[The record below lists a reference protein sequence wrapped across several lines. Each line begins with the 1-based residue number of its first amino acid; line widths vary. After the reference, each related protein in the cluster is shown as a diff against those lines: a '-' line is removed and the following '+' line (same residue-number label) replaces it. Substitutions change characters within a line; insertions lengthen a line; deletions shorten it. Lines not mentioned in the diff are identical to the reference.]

1 VRIIAMNKL
10 FRAALFLVVFLAAC
24 QPEPEPQMIVSVV
37 VDGRSLTYDI
47 LEPVTVAE
55 FLAQIEVTTTELD
68 RIVPPPFTQV
78 SDGLQITVRRVTEE
92 SYCED
97 RDLPYTQRTVINEQ
111 LDPGTE

>member
-1 VRIIAMNKL
+1 MRTF
-10 FRAALFLVVFLAAC
+10 FRAALFLALILTAC

-37 VDGRSLTYDI
+37 VDGRSLTYDVP
-47 LEPVTVAE
+47 EPITVAE

-92 SYCED
+92 NYCED

-111 LDPGTE
+111 LDSTTVDES